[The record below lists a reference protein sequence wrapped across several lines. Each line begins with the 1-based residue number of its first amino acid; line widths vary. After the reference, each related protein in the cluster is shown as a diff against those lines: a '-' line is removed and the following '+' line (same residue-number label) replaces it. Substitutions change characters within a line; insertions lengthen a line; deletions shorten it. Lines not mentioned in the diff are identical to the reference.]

1 MSFKEKVLPGTVNSL
16 ISFFENHPD
25 EPTTTTRNYR
35 EDEEQNTSKQEVIN
49 NYFSNTNG
57 QQYSHA
63 PQTQA
68 PDSPVTLNGKYNQDH
83 RRSFSDDE
91 NSDFVNQTS
100 QQQASEIQISYQT
113 QSSAEDHRKVSDHE
127 QQYVQTE
134 TSESVQHHKE
144 EYIRT
149 QTTENVSYELK
160 YEDVDNL
167 NITNNG
173 ISENQNENQDEFLD
187 QYEDSAGKVDQ
198 QIGFIYPKDE
208 NNVKEEKEDLE
219 QGYEI
224 QYELLPNHLKG
235 FTTPTVLPAS
245 YTDPESDAESL
256 KKAMK
261 GLGCDEDAIIKVLTD
276 KNTEQRLQ
284 IVHEYEALF
293 KKDLIKELQKELSG
307 NFEDTVVALMTPAY
321 EFLASE
327 LKRAVKGAG
336 TDEDT
341 LVEILCIYDDKDIEQ
356 IKATYQRLF
365 KKTLK
370 DDIYEDT
377 SGDFR
382 KVLLSILAAS
392 KQDPKAS
399 PSSVASQ
406 LCAVDA
412 KGKIALDSDT
422 LRTVM
427 VSYSRPFLY
436 NVFKEYET
444 ITEQPF
450 SNLIKKVSSG
460 DARNALTAI
469 YRGIVSLPTFFAE
482 ELQAA
487 FKGLGTKDRKLIR
500 IVVSRA
506 EVDLEDIKQAFSDL
520 YGKSL
525 EKEVQKETS
534 GDYKKILLSLLAGCN
549 QEDYKQAP
557 SHQQVPESNL

>member
-1 MSFKEKVLPGTVNSL
+1 MSHF
-16 ISFFENHPD
+16 
-25 EPTTTTRNYR
+25 
-35 EDEEQNTSKQEVIN
+35 Q
-49 NYFSNTNG
+49 
-57 QQYSHA
+57 
-63 PQTQA
+63 
-68 PDSPVTLNGKYNQDH
+68 
-83 RRSFSDDE
+83 
-91 NSDFVNQTS
+91 
-100 QQQASEIQISYQT
+100 
-113 QSSAEDHRKVSDHE
+113 
-127 QQYVQTE
+127 
-134 TSESVQHHKE
+134 
-144 EYIRT
+144 
-149 QTTENVSYELK
+149 
-160 YEDVDNL
+160 
-167 NITNNG
+167 
-173 ISENQNENQDEFLD
+173 
-187 QYEDSAGKVDQ
+187 
-198 QIGFIYPKDE
+198 
-208 NNVKEEKEDLE
+208 
-219 QGYEI
+219 
-224 QYELLPNHLKG
+224 
-235 FTTPTVLPAS
+235 TPTVLPAS

-341 LVEILCIYDDKDIEQ
+341 L
-356 IKATYQRLF
+356 
-365 KKTLK
+365 
-370 DDIYEDT
+370 
-377 SGDFR
+377 
-382 KVLLSILAAS
+382 VLLSILAAS

-506 EVDLEDIKQAFSDL
+506 EVDLEDVKQAFSDL

-525 EKEVQKETS
+525 EKEVQVR
-534 GDYKKILLSLLAGCN
+534 N
-549 QEDYKQAP
+549 
-557 SHQQVPESNL
+557 NLKFELRNDVI

>member
-16 ISFFENHPD
+16 ISFFENQTD
-25 EPTTTTRNYR
+25 EPTTTTRNYK
-35 EDEEQNTSKQEVIN
+35 D
-49 NYFSNTNG
+49 
-57 QQYSHA
+57 
-63 PQTQA
+63 
-68 PDSPVTLNGKYNQDH
+68 DH

-100 QQQASEIQISYQT
+100 QQQVSEIQMSYQT

-127 QQYVQTE
+127 QQYIQTE
-134 TSESVQHHKE
+134 TSETVQHHKE

-173 ISENQNENQDEFLD
+173 ISENQNSNQDEFVD

-208 NNVKEEKEDLE
+208 DNVKEEKDDLE
-219 QGYEI
+219 QGYVI

-235 FTTPTVLPAS
+235 FTGMRTAVRLPTVLPAS

-293 KKDLIKELQKELSG
+293 KKVCVKDLIKELQKELSG
-307 NFEDTVVALMTPAY
+307 NFEDTVVALLTPAY

-356 IKATYQRLF
+356 IKDIYQRLF

-406 LCAVDA
+406 LCAVDHSFTMCSKSTKA
-412 KGKIALDSDT
+412 
-422 LRTVM
+422 
-427 VSYSRPFLY
+427 
-436 NVFKEYET
+436 

-469 YRGIVSLPTFFAE
+469 YRGIVSLPNFFAE

-525 EKEVQKETS
+525 EKEVQ
-534 GDYKKILLSLLAGCN
+534 
-549 QEDYKQAP
+549 
-557 SHQQVPESNL
+557 